1 MVYFLRN
8 FDIIVVGAGHA
19 GIEAA
24 VAAANLGHK
33 TLLLTI
39 NLWHIGHMPCNCSIG
54 GPAKSQLVREID
66 ALGGQMGLAAD
77 YAYTH
82 VRMLNTSKGPAVRA
96 LRMQADKR
104 EYEKYMFNLVTNT
117 PNLET
122 RQGLVED
129 LLTEDSKIFGVRIQT
144 GIEFY
149 APAVILTTGTFL
161 RGLIHIGESRFSAG
175 RAGEFAADN
184 LSLSLV
190 NSGLKLGRLKTGT
203 PARVDRKSIDYS
215 KCIVQHSD
223 PDCGMFSFMHEGQIK
238 TDLLDCYLTH
248 TTEETQKIIMNN
260 LSRSAMYGGRING
273 VGPRYCPSIED
284 KYVKFSGRSSHQV
297 FLEREGMDTD
307 EVYLQGM
314 SSSMPEEIQEAFI
327 RTIPGLED
335 CKILRPGYAIEYD
348 FMQPT
353 GLKLSL
359 ESKYIDGLFCAGQI
373 NGTSGY
379 EEAAA
384 QGLMAGI
391 NAARKLENKTP
402 FIVSRS
408 QGYVG
413 VLIDDIVTKGIVD
426 PYRLLTSRSEYR
438 LLLRQ
443 DNADMRLTETGREIG
458 LVSDER
464 YSIFKEKKKFIED
477 ETLRLSKEYV
487 RPGNKVFLSKLGL
500 ELKDNAYSLKDL
512 LKRPE
517 ITYND
522 ILKAEDKTCVSS
534 NIAYEI
540 EMSVKYEG
548 YIKRQEESVINVS
561 KLENI
566 IVPKEID
573 YREITSLSRECIE
586 KLEKIRPENL
596 GQASRI
602 SGITPVDISL
612 IMIYLK
618 TKAKL

>member
-1 MVYFLRN
+1 MRN
-8 FDIIVVGAGHA
+8 FDVIVVGAGHA

-24 VAAANLGHK
+24 CASANLGHK

-77 YAYTH
+77 AAYTH

-96 LRMQADKR
+96 LRMQEDKR
-104 EYEKYMFNLVTNT
+104 EYEKYMFNLVLNT

-129 LLTEDSKIFGVRIQT
+129 VLIEDGKINGVRIQT

-149 APAVILTTGTFL
+149 APVVILTTGTFL
-161 RGLIHIGESRFSAG
+161 RGLIHIGETKFSAG

-184 LSLSLV
+184 LSQSLI
-190 NSGLKLGRLKTGT
+190 NAGITLGRLKTGT
-203 PARVDRKSIDYS
+203 PARVDKKSIDYS

-223 PDCGMFSFMHEGQIK
+223 PSCGMFSYMHAGQTK

-248 TTEETQKIIMNN
+248 TTEETQKIIMSN

-297 FLEREGMDTD
+297 FLEREGKDTD

-348 FMQPT
+348 FIQPT
-353 GLKLSL
+353 NLNLSL
-359 ESKYIDGLFCAGQI
+359 ENKYIDGLFCAGQI

-391 NAARKLENKTP
+391 NAVMKLEKRPP
-402 FIVSRS
+402 FIVPRSR
-408 QGYVG
+408 GYIG
-413 VLIDDIVTKGIVD
+413 VLVDDIVTKGIVD

-443 DNADMRLTETGREIG
+443 DNADMRLTEMGREIG

-464 YSIFKEKKKFIED
+464 YEIFTDKKMFIED
-477 ETLRLSKEYV
+477 ELERLDTTFV
-487 RPGNKVFLSKLGL
+487 RPSNKAFLSKLNL
-500 ELKDNAYSLKDL
+500 ELKDNAYSLKEL

-517 ITYND
+517 ISYNF
-522 ILKAEDKTCVSS
+522 ILQAEDKPPVNENLS
-534 NIAYEI
+534 YDI
-540 EMSVKYEG
+540 EMYVKYEG
-548 YIKRQEESVINVS
+548 YIKRQKEQVINAE

-566 IVPKEID
+566 LIPIDID
-573 YREITSLSRECIE
+573 YRKVVSLSRECIE
-586 KLEKIRPENL
+586 KLEKIKPANL

-618 TKAKL
+618 SRS

>member
-1 MVYFLRN
+1 MRN
-8 FDIIVVGAGHA
+8 FDVIVVGGGHA

-24 VAAANLGHK
+24 CASANLGHK

-54 GPAKSQLVREID
+54 GPAKSQLVFEID

-77 YAYTH
+77 CSYTH

-96 LRMQADKR
+96 LRMQEDKR

-122 RQGLVED
+122 RQGLVEN
-129 LLTEDSKIFGVRIQT
+129 LLIEDNQICGVRIQT
-144 GIEFY
+144 NIDFY
-149 APAVILTTGTFL
+149 APCVILTTGTFL
-161 RGLIHIGESRFSAG
+161 RGLIHIGETKFSAG
-175 RAGEFAADN
+175 RAGEFAANN
-184 LSLSLV
+184 LSQSLIDA
-190 NSGLKLGRLKTGT
+190 GLTLGRLKTGT

-215 KCIVQHSD
+215 KCILQLSD
-223 PDCGMFSFMHEGQIK
+223 PSCGMFSFLNAGK
-238 TDLLDCYLTH
+238 KKDDLLPCYLTH
-248 TTEETQKIIMNN
+248 TNEETQKIIMAN
-260 LSRSAMYGGRING
+260 LERSAMYGGRIAG

-284 KYVKFSGRSSHQV
+284 KYVKFQGRSSHQV
-297 FLEREGMDTD
+297 FLEREGRDTD

-314 SSSMPEEIQEAFI
+314 SSSMPEEVQEAFI

-348 FMQPT
+348 FIQPT
-353 GLKLSL
+353 NLYLSL
-359 ESKYIDGLFCAGQI
+359 ENKYIKGLFCAGQI

-391 NAARKLENKTP
+391 NATRKLEGREP
-402 FIVSRS
+402 FIIPRNL
-408 QGYVG
+408 GYIG

-443 DNADMRLTETGREIG
+443 DNADMRLTDLGREVG

-464 YSIFKEKKKFIED
+464 YNLFLEKKKYINTELMSLERTFVKPSD
-477 ETLRLSKEYV
+477 K
-487 RPGNKVFLSKLGL
+487 KVLSKLNIDI
-500 ELKDNAYSLKDL
+500 KDNAYSLKTV
-512 LKRPE
+512 LKRPG
-517 ITYND
+517 ISFND
-522 ILKAEDKTCVSS
+522 ILEAQGRDKIDENLS
-534 NIAYEI
+534 YEI
-540 EMSVKYEG
+540 EMIVKYEG
-548 YIKRQEESVINVS
+548 YIHRQNQQVQNQS
-561 KLENI
+561 KLEKVNI
-566 IVPKEID
+566 PENID
-573 YREITSLSRECIE
+573 YKQIVSLSRECIE
-586 KLEKIRPENL
+586 KLEKIKPKTL

-618 TKAKL
+618 GYQNEG

>member
-1 MVYFLRN
+1 MRN
-8 FDIIVVGAGHA
+8 FDVIVVGAGHA

-24 VAAANLGHK
+24 CASANLGHK

-77 YAYTH
+77 AAYTH

-96 LRMQADKR
+96 LRMQEDKR
-104 EYEKYMFNLVTNT
+104 EYEKYMFNLVLNT

-129 LLTEDSKIFGVRIQT
+129 VLTEDGKINGVRIQT

-149 APAVILTTGTFL
+149 APVVILTTGTFL
-161 RGLIHIGESRFSAG
+161 RGLIHIGETKFSAG

-184 LSLSLV
+184 LSQSLI
-190 NSGLKLGRLKTGT
+190 NAGITLGRLKTGT
-203 PARVDRKSIDYS
+203 PARVDKKSIDYS

-223 PDCGMFSFMHEGQIK
+223 PSCGMFSYMHAGLTK

-248 TTEETQKIIMNN
+248 TTEETQKIIMSN

-297 FLEREGMDTD
+297 FLEREGKDTD

-348 FMQPT
+348 FIQPT
-353 GLKLSL
+353 NLNLSL
-359 ESKYIDGLFCAGQI
+359 ENKYIDGLFCAGQI

-391 NAARKLENKTP
+391 NAVMKLEKRPP
-402 FIVSRS
+402 FIVPRSR
-408 QGYVG
+408 GYIG
-413 VLIDDIVTKGIVD
+413 VLVDDIVTKGIVD

-443 DNADMRLTETGREIG
+443 DNADMRLTEMGREIG

-464 YSIFKEKKKFIED
+464 YEIYTEKKKFID
-477 ETLRLSKEYV
+477 EELERLDTTFV
-487 RPGNKVFLSKLGL
+487 RPSNKAFLSKLNL
-500 ELKDNAYSLKDL
+500 ELKDNAYSLKEL

-517 ITYND
+517 ITYNY
-522 ILKAEDKTCVSS
+522 ILQAEEKQPVNENLSYD
-534 NIAYEI
+534 I
-540 EMSVKYEG
+540 EMYVKYEG
-548 YIKRQEESVINVS
+548 YIKRQEEQVVNAE

-566 IVPKEID
+566 LIPTDID
-573 YREITSLSRECIE
+573 YRKVVSLSRECIE
-586 KLEKIRPENL
+586 KLEKIKPASL

-618 TKAKL
+618 SRS

>member
-1 MVYFLRN
+1 MKN
-8 FDIIVVGAGHA
+8 FDVIVVGAGHA

-24 VAAANLGHK
+24 CASANLGHK

-77 YAYTH
+77 AAYTH

-96 LRMQADKR
+96 LRMQEDKR
-104 EYEKYMFNLVTNT
+104 EYEKYMFNLVLNT

-129 LLTEDSKIFGVRIQT
+129 VLTEDGKINGVRIQT

-149 APAVILTTGTFL
+149 APVVILTTGTFL
-161 RGLIHIGESRFSAG
+161 RGLIHIGETKFSAG
-175 RAGEFAADN
+175 RAGEFAAD
-184 LSLSLV
+184 SLSQSLINAGV
-190 NSGLKLGRLKTGT
+190 TLGRLKTGT
-203 PARVDRKSIDYS
+203 PARVDKKSIDYS

-223 PDCGMFSFMHEGQIK
+223 PSCGMFSYMHAGQTK

-248 TTEETQKIIMNN
+248 TTEETQKIIMSN

-297 FLEREGMDTD
+297 FLEREGKDTD

-348 FMQPT
+348 FIQPT
-353 GLKLSL
+353 NLNLSL
-359 ESKYIDGLFCAGQI
+359 ENKYIDGLFCAGQI

-391 NAARKLENKTP
+391 NAVMKLEKRPP
-402 FIVSRS
+402 FIVPRSR
-408 QGYVG
+408 GYIG
-413 VLIDDIVTKGIVD
+413 VLVDDIVTKGIVD

-443 DNADMRLTETGREIG
+443 DNADMRLTEMGREIG

-464 YSIFKEKKKFIED
+464 YEIFTDKKMFIED
-477 ETLRLSKEYV
+477 ELERLDTTFV
-487 RPGNKVFLSKLGL
+487 RPSNKAFLSKLNL
-500 ELKDNAYSLKDL
+500 ELKDNAYSLKEL

-517 ITYND
+517 ISYNF
-522 ILKAEDKTCVSS
+522 ILQAEDKPPVNENLS
-534 NIAYEI
+534 YDI
-540 EMSVKYEG
+540 EMYVKYEG
-548 YIKRQEESVINVS
+548 YIKRQKEQVINAE

-566 IVPKEID
+566 LIPIDID
-573 YREITSLSRECIE
+573 YRKVVSLSRECIE
-586 KLEKIRPENL
+586 KLEKIKPANL

-618 TKAKL
+618 SRS

>member
-1 MVYFLRN
+1 MRN
-8 FDIIVVGAGHA
+8 YDVIVVGGGHA

-24 VAAANLGHK
+24 CASANLGHK

-39 NLWHIGHMPCNCSIG
+39 NLWHIGHMPCNCSVG
-54 GPAKSQLVREID
+54 GPAKSQLVFEID

-77 YAYTH
+77 ACYTH

-122 RQGLVED
+122 RQGMVTDILLED
-129 LLTEDSKIFGVRIQT
+129 NQIRGVRIQT

-149 APAVILTTGTFL
+149 SSCVILTTGTFL
-161 RGLIHIGESRFSAG
+161 RGLIHIGETKFSAG
-175 RAGEFAADN
+175 RAGEFAAND
-184 LSLSLV
+184 LSQSLI
-190 NSGLKLGRLKTGT
+190 NSGMTLGRLKTGT

-215 KCIVQHSD
+215 KCILQLSD
-223 PDCGMFSFMHEGQIK
+223 PDCGMFSYLNVGK
-238 TDLLDCYLTH
+238 KKDNLLPCHLTH
-248 TTEETQKIIMNN
+248 TNEETQKIIMAN
-260 LSRSAMYGGRING
+260 LERSAMYGGRIAG

-284 KYVKFSGRSSHQV
+284 KYVKFQGRSSHQV
-297 FLEREGMDTD
+297 FLEREGRDTD

-314 SSSMPEEIQEAFI
+314 SSSMPEEVQEAFI

-348 FMQPT
+348 FIQPT
-353 GLKLSL
+353 NLKLSL
-359 ESKYIDGLFCAGQI
+359 ENKYIKGLFCAGQI

-391 NAARKLENKTP
+391 NATRKLEGKEP
-402 FIVSRS
+402 FIIPRNLA
-408 QGYVG
+408 YIG

-443 DNADMRLTETGREIG
+443 DNADMRLTSLGREIG

-464 YSIFKEKKKFIED
+464 YDFFSEKKKYIET
-477 ETLRLSKEYV
+477 ELSNLEKTFV
-487 RPGNKVFLSKLGL
+487 KPSDKVFLSKLDI
-500 ELKDNAYSLKDL
+500 EIKDNAYSLKTV
-512 LKRPE
+512 LKRPG
-517 ITYND
+517 ITFND
-522 ILKAEDKTCVSS
+522 ILQAFGRDKIDE
-534 NIAYEI
+534 NLAYEI
-540 EMSVKYEG
+540 EMTVKYEG
-548 YIKRQEESVINVS
+548 YIHRQNEQVINQS
-561 KLENI
+561 KLEKI
-566 IVPKEID
+566 HLPEDID
-573 YREITSLSRECIE
+573 YRQIVSLSRECIE
-586 KLEKIRPENL
+586 KLEKIRPATL

-618 TKAKL
+618 G

>member
-1 MVYFLRN
+1 MRN
-8 FDIIVVGAGHA
+8 FDVIVVGAGHA

-24 VAAANLGHK
+24 CASANLGHK

-77 YAYTH
+77 AAYTH

-96 LRMQADKR
+96 LRMQEDKR
-104 EYEKYMFNLVTNT
+104 EYEKYMFNLVLNT

-129 LLTEDSKIFGVRIQT
+129 VLTEDGKINGVRIQT

-149 APAVILTTGTFL
+149 APVVILTTGTFL
-161 RGLIHIGESRFSAG
+161 RGLIHIGETKFSAG

-184 LSLSLV
+184 LSQSLI
-190 NSGLKLGRLKTGT
+190 NAGITLGRLKTGT
-203 PARVDRKSIDYS
+203 PARVDKKSIDYS

-223 PDCGMFSFMHEGQIK
+223 PSCGMFSYMHAGQTK

-248 TTEETQKIIMNN
+248 TTEETQKIIMSN

-297 FLEREGMDTD
+297 FLEREGKDTD

-348 FMQPT
+348 FIQPT
-353 GLKLSL
+353 NLNLSL
-359 ESKYIDGLFCAGQI
+359 ENKYIDGLFCAGQI

-391 NAARKLENKTP
+391 NAVMKLEKRPP
-402 FIVSRS
+402 FIVPRSR
-408 QGYVG
+408 GYIG
-413 VLIDDIVTKGIVD
+413 VLVDDIVTKGILD

-443 DNADMRLTETGREIG
+443 DNADMRLTEMGREIG

-464 YSIFKEKKKFIED
+464 YEIFTDKKMFIED
-477 ETLRLSKEYV
+477 ELERLDTTFV
-487 RPGNKVFLSKLGL
+487 RPSNKAFLSKLNL
-500 ELKDNAYSLKDL
+500 ELKDNAYSLKEL

-517 ITYND
+517 ISYNY
-522 ILKAEDKTCVSS
+522 ILQAEDKPPVNENLS
-534 NIAYEI
+534 YDI
-540 EMSVKYEG
+540 EMYVKYEG
-548 YIKRQEESVINVS
+548 YIKRQKEQVINAE

-566 IVPKEID
+566 LIPIDID
-573 YREITSLSRECIE
+573 YRKVVSLSRECIE
-586 KLEKIRPENL
+586 KLEKIKPANL

-618 TKAKL
+618 SRS

>member
-1 MVYFLRN
+1 MRKYDV
-8 FDIIVVGAGHA
+8 IVVGAGHA

-24 VAAANLGHK
+24 CAAANLGHK

-54 GPAKSQLVREID
+54 GPAKSQLVFEID

-77 YAYTH
+77 SCYTH

-96 LRMQADKR
+96 LRMQEDKR

-117 PNLET
+117 PNLDT
-122 RQGLVED
+122 RQGLVTDILIED
-129 LLTEDSKIFGVRIQT
+129 NRVYGVKIQT
-144 GIEFY
+144 NIDFF
-149 APAVILTTGTFL
+149 APMVILTTGTFL
-161 RGLIHIGESRFSAG
+161 RGLIHIGETKFSAG
-175 RAGEFAADN
+175 RAGEFAANN
-184 LSLSLV
+184 LSQSLI
-190 NSGLKLGRLKTGT
+190 NAGLTLGRLKTGT

-215 KCIVQHSD
+215 KCVKQESQ
-223 PDCGMFSFMHEGQIK
+223 PNCGMFSFLNFGKSK

-248 TTEETQKIIMNN
+248 TNEETQKIIMAN
-260 LSRSAMYGGRING
+260 LERSAMYGGRISG

-284 KYVKFSGRSSHQV
+284 KYVKFKGRASHQL
-297 FLEREGMDTD
+297 FLEREGRDTD

-327 RTIPGLED
+327 RTIPGLEE

-348 FMQPT
+348 FIQPT
-353 GLKLSL
+353 NLKLSL
-359 ESKYIDGLFCAGQI
+359 ENKYIEGLFCAGQI

-391 NAARKLENKTP
+391 NATRKIENKEP
-402 FIVSRS
+402 VVIPRS
-408 QGYVG
+408 LGYIG

-443 DNADMRLTETGREIG
+443 DNADMRLTEIGREIG
-458 LVSDER
+458 LVSDYR
-464 YSIFKEKKKFIED
+464 YNIFSEKKKYIED
-477 ETLRLSKEYV
+477 TLRTLERTFVK
-487 RPGNKVFLSKLGL
+487 PGNKDFLSKLNI
-500 ELKDNAYSLKDL
+500 EIKDNAYSLKTI
-512 LKRPE
+512 LKRPG
-517 ITYND
+517 ISLND
-522 ILKAEDKTCVSS
+522 ILLAEGKDRIDD
-534 NIAYEI
+534 NLAYEI
-540 EMSVKYEG
+540 EMEVKYEG
-548 YIKRQEESVINVS
+548 YINRQNEQVQNQA
-561 KLENI
+561 KTENI
-566 IVPKEID
+566 KIPNDID
-573 YREITSLSRECIE
+573 YSEIVSLSRECVE
-586 KLEKIRPENL
+586 KLERIKPSTL

-618 TKAKL
+618 QNSKKS

>member
-1 MVYFLRN
+1 MRN
-8 FDIIVVGAGHA
+8 YDVIVVGAGHA

-24 VAAANLGHK
+24 CASANLGHK

-39 NLWHIGHMPCNCSIG
+39 NLWHVGHMPCNCSIG

-77 YAYTH
+77 AAYSH

-96 LRMQADKR
+96 LRMQEDKR
-104 EYEKYMFNLVTNT
+104 MYEKYMFNLVTNT

-129 LLTEDSKIFGVRIQT
+129 VLVQDNKICGVRIQT
-144 GIEFY
+144 NIEFY
-149 APAVILTTGTFL
+149 APIVILTTGTFL
-161 RGLIHIGESRFSAG
+161 KGLIHIGETKFSAG
-175 RAGEFAADN
+175 RAGEFAANN
-184 LSLSLV
+184 LSDSLLKA
-190 NSGLKLGRLKTGT
+190 GLKLGRLKTGT

-223 PDCGMFSFMHEGQIK
+223 PSCGMFSYMHVGQQK
-238 TDLLDCYLTH
+238 DNLLDCYLTH
-248 TTEETQKIIMNN
+248 TNEETQKIIMNN
-260 LSRSAMYGGRING
+260 LSRSAMYGGRISG

-297 FLEREGMDTD
+297 FLEREGFDTD

-353 GLKLSL
+353 NLNLSL
-359 ESKYIDGLFCAGQI
+359 ENKYIDGLFCAGQI

-391 NAARKLENKTP
+391 NAVMKLEGREP
-402 FIVSRS
+402 VIIPRS
-408 QGYVG
+408 TGYVG

-443 DNADMRLTETGREIG
+443 DNADMRLTPIGREIG

-464 YSIFKEKKKFIED
+464 YKLFIDKKNYIHNEIERLDNTFI
-477 ETLRLSKEYV
+477 
-487 RPGNKVFLSKLGL
+487 RPSNKLFLDKLNINIQ
-500 ELKDNAYSLKDL
+500 DNSFSLKDL

-517 ITYND
+517 VSYNN
-522 ILKAEDKTCVSS
+522 ILLAEDKEPIDE
-534 NIAYEI
+534 NIANDI
-540 EMSVKYEG
+540 ELFVKYEG
-548 YIKRQEESVINVS
+548 YIKRQEEQVQTYS
-561 KLENI
+561 KIENI
-566 IVPKEID
+566 KIPKDVD
-573 YREITSLSRECIE
+573 YHLINSLSRECIE
-586 KLEKIRPENL
+586 KLDKIRPHTL

-602 SGITPVDISL
+602 SGISPVDISL
-612 IMIYLK
+612 ILIYLK
-618 TKAKL
+618 GK